1 MTPEDIPPEVFSGK
15 PHRPSMGL
23 RKLDMATWLDPD
35 PTDPQLAL
43 RRELLKK
50 QRTDVFAA
58 LPSSDDACRTV
69 ADAMARWVGTDLP
82 GVDHPLVEAAQLV
95 RDDMC
100 VMGVRDGQ
108 WQLIAAVVCFPSR
121 WRLADKMGRDVVT
134 IHDPVPD
141 YRSQLAAPTV
151 KAFDSIAAHGPR
163 WRVNATLLDDPALF
177 QPVAA
182 HARRRHLPGMDSYL
196 RVERQCLVPVH
207 DLIAFSIRTTV
218 VPVSDLD
225 PPQAQAV
232 LASARSAPPEIAEYR
247 GWVAPR

>member
-1 MTPEDIPPEVFSGK
+1 M
-15 PHRPSMGL
+15 
-23 RKLDMATWLDPD
+23 
-35 PTDPQLAL
+35 
-43 RRELLKK
+43 
-50 QRTDVFAA
+50 
-58 LPSSDDACRTV
+58 
-69 ADAMARWVGTDLP
+69 
-82 GVDHPLVEAAQLV
+82 
-95 RDDMC
+95 
-100 VMGVRDGQ
+100 
-108 WQLIAAVVCFPSR
+108 
-121 WRLADKMGRDVVT
+121 
-134 IHDPVPD
+134 
-141 YRSQLAAPTV
+141 

-225 PPQAQAV
+225 PSQAQAV

>member
-15 PHRPSMGL
+15 PHKPSMGL
-23 RKLDMATWLDPD
+23 RKLDMRTWLDPD

-43 RRELLKK
+43 RRELLTT
-50 QRTDVFAA
+50 QRGDVFAA
-58 LPSSDDACRTV
+58 LPGSDDACRTV
-69 ADAMARWVGTDLP
+69 ADNVARWVGTELP

-95 RDDMC
+95 RDDVC
-100 VMGVRDGQ
+100 VMGLRDGQ

-141 YRSQLAAPTV
+141 YRNQLAAPTV

-177 QPVAA
+177 QPIAA
-182 HARRRHLPGMDSYL
+182 QGRREHRPGMDSYL

-207 DLIAFSIRTTV
+207 DLIVFSIRTTV
-218 VPVSDLD
+218 VPVSDLSAS
-225 PPQAQAV
+225 QAQAV
-232 LASARSAPPEIAEYR
+232 LDSARSAPREVAEYR
-247 GWVAPR
+247 GWAAPG